1 MVWIYYIFCRRCL
14 SYKPHGLTSYR
25 SDFPTSQHLEDI
37 FWCGYVSILWIRLN
51 LVDTSQS
58 CLNLLCIARR
68 LTYAWVIYISSFLST
83 GTSCRQ
89 SMLSAKY
96 ISFLF
101 LVYVHGNF
109 AHDHHVLS
117 SIVRPFCVLLF
128 IVFTLSCI
136 VFSAYSRPLWAASY
150 FDKDTERV
158 LLGVSRFIEIFGLPN
173 WLICNWLLCNIS
185 AVFSFSTVC
194 SNYFHYP
201 RSCEYSSL
209 VLLFCCRKSD
219 KSTNFNRGY
228 FLFRSVQGILRSQ
241 FCLPVVWTFRISAD
255 FVFHMF
261 WTFPSCADF
270 VCQ

>member
-1 MVWIYYIFCRRCL
+1 VDSQSSRTVNDKSVLPLSPQLAPRFIPSGRPLCNRTPIFFGIFKSR
-14 SYKPHGLTSYR
+14 T
-25 SDFPTSQHLEDI
+25 EDI

-173 WLICNWLLCNIS
+173 
-185 AVFSFSTVC
+185 
-194 SNYFHYP
+194 
-201 RSCEYSSL
+201 
-209 VLLFCCRKSD
+209 
-219 KSTNFNRGY
+219 
-228 FLFRSVQGILRSQ
+228 
-241 FCLPVVWTFRISAD
+241 
-255 FVFHMF
+255 
-261 WTFPSCADF
+261 
-270 VCQ
+270 